1 VIAVILFHVSGN
13 LDSIGRNTQ
22 VSEQILNWGFSGVDV
37 FFVVSGFVMVIS
49 QYNSPKSTLRFIKL
63 RVIRIAP
70 LYLLL
75 TIVYSILAF
84 FLPNFFPNFEFSWQ
98 YFAASITFL
107 SGAQGY
113 AAPILGQGWTL
124 EFEMLFYLIF
134 SLFLRVRSVTVIGFS
149 AIFSILLFV
158 FLFDLNL
165 ILLEFCY
172 GVLAGLIYKKIN
184 MNRFT
189 YFTILFTGTLMNFVL
204 LLIQPPSINRAIFV
218 GLPAL
223 LIVVGISKLEFSSR
237 LLNELGNASY
247 SSYLIQLFAIPAL
260 FHVIE
265 AFGPQRF
272 NGNFSLI
279 FVTLIVLLFGS
290 VTYQL
295 VEKPLTV
302 KLRLFFD

>member
-1 VIAVILFHVSGN
+1 VIAVILFHISGN
-13 LDSIGRNTQ
+13 LDSIGRKTQ

-49 QYNSPKSTLRFIKL
+49 QYNSPKNTLRFMKL

-75 TIVYSILAF
+75 TTTYSILAF
-84 FLPNFFPNFEFSWQ
+84 FLPNFFPNFKFTWQ
-98 YFAASITFL
+98 YFSASITFL
-107 SGAQGY
+107 SGVQGY

-134 SLFLRVRSVTVIGFS
+134 SLFLRVRNVTVIGIS
-149 AIFSILLFV
+149 AIFSISLFI

-172 GVLAGLIYKKIN
+172 GVLAGLIYKKIHIS
-184 MNRFT
+184 RFASL
-189 YFTILFTGTLMNFVL
+189 TILLMGMLMNFAL
-204 LLIQPPSINRAIFV
+204 LLIQPPSINRAIFA

-223 LIVVGISKLEFSSR
+223 LIVVGISKFEFSSR

-247 SSYLIQLFAIPAL
+247 SSYLTQLFAIPAL
-260 FHVIE
+260 FHIIE
-265 AFGPQRF
+265 GFGPQRI

-279 FVTLIVLLFGS
+279 FVTLVVLLLGS

-302 KLRLFFD
+302 RLKLLFA